1 MLAMTLVGVI
11 NGTRGFMSTEKMNCP
26 KCGTQMNHHA
36 DKANP
41 SATLSESETVTVD
54 HELAGIL
61 EVHAYACPTCRNTE
75 LRKAV

>member
-1 MLAMTLVGVI
+1 MLAMTLVSVI

-36 DKANP
+36 DKADL
-41 SATLSESETVTVD
+41 STTLTESETVD
-54 HELAGIL
+54 PELAGIL
-61 EVHAYACPTCRNTE
+61 EVHAYPTCGNTE